1 VRISEIEKIPPALA
15 ACIEDLEDGGW
26 TEVSRPDVDPINHLP
41 MFHRRHPTDPRI
53 TLSIRE
59 SWFDRGKVF
68 VKVFIADVEV
78 AMSTIVGRF
87 TADLLVRYA
96 ETLEGV
102 SAAVP
107 AWMRVRPDHYR
118 VGKGENDWVEIALI
132 EDETKEPMIQ
142 VEWPVAGMPIRI
154 FEIGDVAGIVA
165 WIVRLSEGPGA

>member
-1 VRISEIEKIPPALA
+1 MRISEIEKIPPALA

-41 MFHRRHPTDPRI
+41 MFHRRHPTDLRI

-107 AWMRVRPDHYR
+107 AWMRVRPRPLPGREGRERLGFTDDPSDAA
-118 VGKGENDWVEIALI
+118 DWLI
-132 EDETKEPMIQ
+132 GQQAQ
-142 VEWPVAGMPIRI
+142 VT
-154 FEIGDVAGIVA
+154 
-165 WIVRLSEGPGA
+165 